1 MLEKTPESPLDSKD
15 IKPVNLKGNQPWI
28 LIGRTDAE
36 AEAPVL
42 WSSDVNSQLTGK
54 LPDAGKDWGQKK
66 RASEDEMAGW
76 HHQCN
81 GHELGQTSRDSER
94 QWDLACYSPLG
105 HKELDMTGRLNN
117 HSIIMDDLHFNVLLV
132 ILPCRSF
139 ALPGF
144 YMAVSLSSC
153 FICFLIPSRRASTN
167 RITLTDFSWRPISR
181 ILQCPSFILFLYI
194 IPTGWKVPV
203 LRYCLQKTVGKDCLG
218 TKLEVEGKSGMEKGL
233 CSLSQLW
240 QWFHGCC

>member
-1 MLEKTPESPLDSKD
+1 
-15 IKPVNLKGNQPWI
+15 
-28 LIGRTDAE
+28 
-36 AEAPVL
+36 
-42 WSSDVNSQLTGK
+42 
-54 LPDAGKDWGQKK
+54 
-66 RASEDEMAGW
+66 MAGW